1 MNWRFA
7 MKKNRDLWGK
17 LMRGRQ
23 KFASIKFIWVKDHD
37 KNKHNNDVD
46 CHAVAESRKALEA
59 QQG

>member
-1 MNWRFA
+1 
-7 MKKNRDLWGK
+7 
-17 LMRGRQ
+17 MRERQ

-46 CHAVAESRKALEA
+46 RHAVAEFRKVLEA